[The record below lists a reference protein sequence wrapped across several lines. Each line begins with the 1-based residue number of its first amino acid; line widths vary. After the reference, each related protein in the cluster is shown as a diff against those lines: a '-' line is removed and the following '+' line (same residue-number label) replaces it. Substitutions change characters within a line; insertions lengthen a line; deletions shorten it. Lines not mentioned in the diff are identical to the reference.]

1 MLGPLITL
9 VRNEA
14 RRIWCFR
21 WLVAATTVLLW
32 CAAIAYIRDLPSIYD
47 AWGQIYVA
55 QQTPLSAAAEGVSLV
70 GNGYGSPHV
79 VQTTLLNDDNLEKI
93 VRRIDPQ
100 AASMGGAALA
110 GAVNQLRGKIRR
122 APDPG
127 DGFIEL
133 HVTDTDPVRA
143 RDVVRLLM
151 EQFISSNVGRS
162 QRDLGR
168 AGDFLDEQITSYG
181 SMLEDSLANIAAF
194 RRSHP
199 EVAFIALP
207 FGRTGV
213 GQSAGYAE
221 TAPAGGPRSFGA
233 EPTPASAPQIVA
245 SRPSP
250 ADQRVAELEAKL
262 ASLRTTYTERYP
274 DVVATRRQLDDAM
287 AARDGEPSVAASADG
302 SQPAVSPRPR
312 APRAGRGRS
321 APRVR
326 AAPPPPAPDVVAAW
340 TDLQKA
346 DELLRANYQ
355 QLLVKKAAT
364 QMSQAV
370 YRGDEAGKYQIVR
383 QPTVP
388 VIPAGPN
395 RPLYLGVAGLL
406 SIGAGVAA
414 GFVRGAMKGILVSR
428 QELEETFQLPVIG
441 TVSWEPAWHT
451 ARPPQGWL
459 ARGFWALPRWPRTR
473 RSP

>member
-1 MLGPLITL
+1 MIGPLITL

-32 CAAIAYIRDLPSIYD
+32 CAAVAYIRDLPSTYD

-79 VQTTLLNDDNLEKI
+79 VLTTLLNDDNLEKI
-93 VRRIDPQ
+93 VRRIDPH
-100 AASMGGAALA
+100 AASKGGAALA

-133 HVTDTDPVRA
+133 HVTDTDAVRA

-168 AGDFLDEQITSYG
+168 AGEFLDEQITSYG
-181 SMLEDSLANIAAF
+181 SMLEGSQANIAAF

-199 EVAFIALP
+199 EVALLAMP
-207 FGRTGV
+207 AGV
-213 GQSAGYAE
+213 GQPAGYTEA
-221 TAPAGGPRSFGA
+221 APVVEPQAFAA
-233 EPTPASAPQIVA
+233 EPAPVSAPQDA
-245 SRPSP
+245 RAPAPSP
-250 ADQRVAELEAKL
+250 ADQRVAELEARL
-262 ASLRTTYTERYP
+262 ALLRTTYTERYP
-274 DVVATRRQLDDAM
+274 DIVTTRRQLAEAM
-287 AARDGEPSVAASADG
+287 AFRDHDRSGAASAEA
-302 SQPAVSPRPR
+302 SQPAIAPKPGE
-312 APRAGRGRS
+312 PRAGPRRS
-321 APRVR
+321 APRSL
-326 AAPPPPAPDVVAAW
+326 AARLPAPDIAATW
-340 TDLQKA
+340 ADLQKA

-355 QLLVKKAAT
+355 QLLAKKAAT
-364 QMSQAV
+364 RMSQAV
-370 YRGDEAGKYQIVR
+370 YRDDESGKYQIVR
-383 QPTVP
+383 QAAVP
-388 VIPAGPN
+388 VIPTGPN
-395 RPLYLGVAGLL
+395 RRLYFGVAGLF
-406 SIGAGVAA
+406 SIGVGVAMGYGRA
-414 GFVRGAMKGILVSR
+414 AMMGILVSR

-441 TVSWEPAWHT
+441 TVSWEAAWHT
-451 ARPPQGWL
+451 SRRGHGWL
-459 ARGFWALPRWPRTR
+459 ARSASALPRWLRTR
-473 RSP
+473 RSR

>member
-1 MLGPLITL
+1 MIGPLITI

-21 WLVAATTVLLW
+21 WLVVATTVLLW
-32 CAAIAYIRDLPSIYD
+32 CAAAAYIRDLPSTYD

-55 QQTPLSAAAEGVSLV
+55 QQTPVSAAAEGVSLV

-100 AASMGGAALA
+100 AASKGGAALA

-133 HVTDTDPVRA
+133 HVTDTDAVRA

-181 SMLEDSLANIAAF
+181 SMLEDSLKNIAAF
-194 RRSHP
+194 RQIHP
-199 EVAFIALP
+199 EVARIALP
-207 FGRTGV
+207 VGRAGFG
-213 GQSAGYAE
+213 QLAGYSEAG
-221 TAPAGGPRSFGA
+221 PAGEPRSFGA
-233 EPTPASAPQIVA
+233 EAAPASAPQAVA
-245 SRPSP
+245 SKPSP
-250 ADQRVAELEAKL
+250 ADQRVADLEAKL
-262 ASLRTTYTERYP
+262 ALLRTTYTERYP
-274 DVVATRRQLDDAM
+274 DVVATRRQLAEAM
-287 AARDGEPSVAASADG
+287 ADRDGDPSAAASAEASRLG
-302 SQPAVSPRPR
+302 FAPTRPAARPGPGRR
-312 APRAGRGRS
+312 APRSR
-321 APRVR
+321 P
-326 AAPPPPAPDVVAAW
+326 APPPQPDIVAAW
-340 TDLQKA
+340 ADLQKA

-355 QLLVKKAAT
+355 QLLAKKAAT
-364 QMSQAV
+364 RMSQAV
-370 YRGDEAGKYQIVR
+370 YRDDEAGKYQIVR

-395 RPLYLGVAGLL
+395 RSLYFGVAGLL
-406 SIGAGVAA
+406 SIGAGLAV
-414 GFVRGAMKGILVSR
+414 GFVRAATKGILVST
-428 QELEETFQLPVIG
+428 QELEATFQLPVIG

-451 ARPPQGWL
+451 SRQGHGWL
-459 ARGFWALPRWPRTR
+459 ARRLFAFPRSPRTR
-473 RSP
+473 RSA